1 MRRWCRWE
9 RLCFFP
15 RLAVGRFLPF
25 GVFRFSHVGYGGA
38 LPDEFLVSCMMAV
51 GILGHSH
58 LEYGVTSSVVV
69 AGMSWLLPAIGGESF
84 SASAGFSQSL
94 FVLLALLVL
103 SAVVGG
109 FVRQGRRQTELI
121 DMVQRRNMNLE
132 IAHMRMTISPM
143 MLRMLCCY
151 FSGRSAVIPR
161 AYPRRLVVLMM
172 LRIIHVPLLIG
183 LMMRVVLTG

>member
-1 MRRWCRWE
+1 M
-9 RLCFFP
+9 
-15 RLAVGRFLPF
+15 
-25 GVFRFSHVGYGGA
+25 
-38 LPDEFLVSCMMAV
+38 PDEFLVSCMMAV

-121 DMVQRRNMNLE
+121 DMVQRRTMNLE